1 MPGHFQRVSVTT
13 TVSLIEIVH
22 VRNQSSHIST
32 LRAKKLDLKQFS
44 LNHAT
49 PLVSHIPL
57 IHWFQTYMLFRHALV
72 PFIFRFRVR
81 RLTNWISLQSSTSLG
96 IINTPLRTHV
106 VGMLDDGDI
115 ALCDLFGHI
124 ICRLIMLH
132 GICLLYT
139 SDAADD

>member
-49 PLVSHIPL
+49 PLVSHILL
-57 IHWFQTYMLFRHALV
+57 IH
-72 PFIFRFRVR
+72 
-81 RLTNWISLQSSTSLG
+81 
-96 IINTPLRTHV
+96 
-106 VGMLDDGDI
+106 
-115 ALCDLFGHI
+115 
-124 ICRLIMLH
+124 
-132 GICLLYT
+132 
-139 SDAADD
+139 